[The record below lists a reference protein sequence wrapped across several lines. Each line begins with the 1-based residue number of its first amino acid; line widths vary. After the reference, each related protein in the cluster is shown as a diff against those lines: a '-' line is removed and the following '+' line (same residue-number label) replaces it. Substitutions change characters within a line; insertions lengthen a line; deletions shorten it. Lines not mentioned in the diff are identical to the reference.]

1 MRVLSSATLIVEL
14 QRILPLFLFLFDL
27 MYCKRSVVV
36 LFSRLSVIHRTH
48 KLHGIRWQRKTSNRK
63 KKNVPNSRGRKV
75 HKVIEPKFYPL
86 FSLWR
91 RRQKFF
97 KQILEIQLKAVVN
110 WFYSAYRPGETDAID
125 TLQSQGFPTSAGTFE
140 SKIFR
145 NPFVGIA
152 DRGTLASRAIH
163 GFPELK

>member
-14 QRILPLFLFLFDL
+14 QTILPLFLFLFAL

-36 LFSRLSVIHRTH
+36 LFSRLSVIHKTH
-48 KLHGIRWQRKTSNRK
+48 KLHGIRWQRTTSNWK
-63 KKNVPNSRGRKV
+63 KKRGRKV
-75 HKVIEPKFYPL
+75 H

-145 NPFVGIA
+145 TPFVGIA